1 MFYHYNIRCT
11 ISVKNSVSFNRECLC
26 TFYRFFVCLAVGRD
40 KLCCLDNI
48 NRIFYQISMYQC
60 KQENPG
66 VQSEIPQCV
75 PISGQ
80 MEYVFQFY

>member
-1 MFYHYNIRCT
+1 MIILTEYY
-11 ISVKNSVSFNRECLC
+11 VS
-26 TFYRFFVCLAVGRD
+26 
-40 KLCCLDNI
+40 
-48 NRIFYQISMYQC
+48 C

-80 MEYVFQFY
+80 MEYVFQFYWFFEIPVIDNYIAEDDTWMALS

>member
-1 MFYHYNIRCT
+1 M
-11 ISVKNSVSFNRECLC
+11 
-26 TFYRFFVCLAVGRD
+26 G
-40 KLCCLDNI
+40 
-48 NRIFYQISMYQC
+48 

-80 MEYVFQFY
+80 MEYVFQFYWFFEIPVIDNYIAEDDTGMALS